1 MAVLDGFD
9 ARNIDRVEADRLLRG
24 GAAQGAL
31 YPAHCTASG
40 KVLLAGLD
48 PSAWRRYRANAHL
61 SAFTSRT
68 ITSLDTLE
76 PELRLIRLRGY
87 ALDDGEYEDGL
98 MCIAAPVYSAD
109 SVVAVIGISSLAS
122 RIADRI
128 EGLAALVKAIAEQ
141 ASMGSP
147 IPRSAGADHSKGQA

>member
-76 PELRLIRLRGY
+76 PELRLIRHNL
-87 ALDDGEYEDGL
+87 AN
-98 MCIAAPVYSAD
+98 AAKTRIKITLNLKCSSAI
-109 SVVAVIGISSLAS
+109 VERLT
-122 RIADRI
+122 
-128 EGLAALVKAIAEQ
+128 
-141 ASMGSP
+141 
-147 IPRSAGADHSKGQA
+147 